1 MIDVNKMCQHT
12 SSLLNS
18 HNATMKRCIDNAH
31 RKGQLSSTL
40 DIPHL
45 RQLKPFLEP
54 WLAYCEWKSGRYT
67 GQTVF
72 SCRKTWLKS
81 RWSNPKRKITIKNTQ
96 SLRIL
101 MASGLRLTYM
111 CKLYM
116 HLMTLKVR
124 DIQVSQPS
132 LAPALVPVA
141 GKNTLQ
147 I

>member
-1 MIDVNKMCQHT
+1 MAFIEPWFGIGHNLSLICQMTSEDIKHQLIIT
-12 SSLLNS
+12 SS
-18 HNATMKRCIDNAH
+18 
-31 RKGQLSSTL
+31 GW
-40 DIPHL
+40 
-45 RQLKPFLEP
+45 P

-111 CKLYM
+111 SKLDM
-116 HLMTLKVR
+116 HSVTLKVR
-124 DIQVSQPS
+124 DIQVWQPS
-132 LAPALVPVA
+132 MAPAFGIFGWQKYTQA
-141 GKNTLQ
+141 IMISSEK
-147 I
+147 